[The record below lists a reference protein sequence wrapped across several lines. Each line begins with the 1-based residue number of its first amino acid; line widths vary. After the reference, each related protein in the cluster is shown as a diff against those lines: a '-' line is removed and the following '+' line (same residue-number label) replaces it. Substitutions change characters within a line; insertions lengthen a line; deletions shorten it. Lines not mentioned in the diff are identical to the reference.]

1 MRTKLLVVLVA
12 ASLVILPP
20 ARAMSVST
28 ELRPETVRAFENY
41 IQNAEV
47 GVQAH
52 CQPRGPFLWIDGTAH
67 NSGRFGA
74 NPPLKIALV
83 QCLEGCKSSG
93 VHVPG
98 GLIHDWLGVIFVPGV
113 SLSQTLSVVQ
123 DYDHARN
130 YYCPDVL
137 KSKLLSRSG
146 NLFRVFLQ
154 LKQTDVLTVVFNTEY
169 EIRYEQVSAS
179 RACSLSHSTRIA
191 EVENAG
197 EAAEREKSPAQ
208 DSGFL
213 WRLDSYWSFEQADG
227 GVYIQCRAISLTRD
241 IPTGLNWI
249 VAPFIKDVPAK
260 SLRFTLSATRDALL
274 RKFPHSTDHK

>member
-1 MRTKLLVVLVA
+1 MILPVA
-12 ASLVILPP
+12 ASLVILPT
-20 ARAMSVST
+20 ARAMIVSI

-41 IQNAEV
+41 IQDAEV
-47 GVQAH
+47 RVQAH
-52 CQPRGPFLWIDGTAH
+52 CRPRGPFLWIDDTAH
-67 NSGRFGA
+67 NSSRLRA
-74 NPPLKIALV
+74 NPPLKSGTALV
-83 QCLEGCKSSG
+83 QCLSGCDSSG
-93 VHVPG
+93 VHVSG

-123 DYDHARN
+123 DYDHAPN
-130 YYCPDVL
+130 YYRPDVL

-191 EVENAG
+191 EVQNAG
-197 EAAEREKSPAQ
+197 EAVEREKSPEN

-249 VAPFIKDVPAK
+249 VAPFIKNVPAK

-274 RKFPHSTDHK
+274 RKFPSLRDHE